1 MKSIFEYIDY
11 RKFLKDFY
19 TESKETKKYFSYRY
33 FAQKA
38 KLNSPILLKM
48 VMDGKRNISR
58 KTIDQ
63 FIAGINLKEKEALYF
78 RTLVLFNQAESALEK
93 QEHYRMLRSL
103 YKMVPQHLI
112 EDEQFEYFDKWY
124 FSVLREGMCHGNFN
138 DDWEYIATCVRPEI
152 SAQEVKEAVKWLLDH
167 KFLKKNK
174 DGTYEQLQRAIT
186 TKSEVMSFTVRN
198 FNRKMILLAEQSLDN
213 FPIKSRFATSIT
225 IGLNAEAYNVLLG
238 EIEAFRDHVVQFVNS
253 LDEAD
258 RVYQLNLQL
267 FPLMLRP
274 DQENKK

>member
-48 VMDGKRNISR
+48 VMDGKRNLSR
-58 KTIDQ
+58 KSIDQ
-63 FIAGINLKEKEALYF
+63 FISGINLKEKEALYF
-78 RTLVLFNQAESALEK
+78 RTLVLFNQSESTLEK
-93 QEHYRMLRSL
+93 QEHYRTLRSL

-124 FSVLREGMCHGNFN
+124 FSVLREGMCHGDFQ

-152 SAQEVKEAVKWLLDH
+152 SAQEAKEAVKWLLEH

-174 DGTYEQLQRAIT
+174 SGLYEQQQRAIT
-186 TKSEVMSFTVRN
+186 TKSEVLSFIVRN

-213 FPIKSRFATSIT
+213 FSIKTRFSTGVT
-225 IGLNAEAYNVLLG
+225 IGLNAEAYNILLG
-238 EIEAFRDHVVQFVNS
+238 EIEAFRDHVVQLVNS

-274 DQENKK
+274 DQENKN